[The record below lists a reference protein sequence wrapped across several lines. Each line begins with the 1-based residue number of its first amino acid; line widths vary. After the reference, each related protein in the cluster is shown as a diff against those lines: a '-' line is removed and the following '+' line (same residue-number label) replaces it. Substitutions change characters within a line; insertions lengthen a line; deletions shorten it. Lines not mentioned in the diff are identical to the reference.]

1 MNEDYVIAQNAETG
15 CLCTAF
21 RGRFW
26 LWAKGKRCWVL
37 SPTVEREYMDAQED
51 GLPQSKQD
59 WLANSNDWL
68 LMDDYEV
75 PDAVVKALRTL
86 PNKEETPCKVNMT
99 VPNADAAVTM
109 AVPAA
114 TLAEETSTTQADAN
128 SCPPGPCSPADASGA
143 MSNPSG
149 AAAACSAA
157 EFDYSGLD
165 AQTVTDLHLA
175 EREFSAGKKLAE
187 IGLRRM
193 ADGVAIAH
201 EALCG
206 ASPNLGLAH
215 NNQYSEDTFR
225 RWCASLGLAKTTAF
239 RLLQVAQLFDA
250 SSPKQQEIL
259 QELSPSL
266 LYAAAKPSAPA
277 EAVAAVK
284 AGDITTHKEYQEMVA
299 RLKSETARADAAERD
314 ARSEKDRRSAAE
326 ARLDATLADLDAER
340 RRADEAEAR
349 PIEVAVQ
356 QPGEAELAKY
366 YAEGERRAR
375 EKLAAQIDSADRAAA
390 KYKTDNA
397 KLRSQLSGKSD
408 HLAAVEKELA
418 KLKAQLA
425 RYRTSEPVTLVR
437 CCECA
442 YESRCCGLGML
453 DMPED
458 ELEKLQLALTACA
471 AGKRKN

>member
-1 MNEDYVIAQNAETG
+1 MNGDYVIAQNAETG
-15 CLCTAF
+15 CLCAAF

-37 SPTVEREYMDAQED
+37 SPAVESEYMDAQED
-51 GLPQSKQD
+51 GRPQSKQD

-68 LMDDYEV
+68 PMDDYEV
-75 PDAVVKALRTL
+75 PDATLQALKKTN
-86 PNKEETPCKVNMT
+86 PIQ
-99 VPNADAAVTM
+99 AA
-109 AVPAA
+109 PA
-114 TLAEETSTTQADAN
+114 
-128 SCPPGPCSPADASGA
+128 SPADT
-143 MSNPSG
+143 G
-149 AAAACSAA
+149 AATQSPCAAALASSAA
-157 EFDYSGLD
+157 EPAAFDYTGLD
-165 AQTVTDLHLA
+165 DQTVADLHLA

-206 ASPNLGLAH
+206 TIVHKVDNGRFA
-215 NNQYSEDTFR
+215 EKDDTFR
-225 RWCASLGLAKTTAF
+225 RWCESIGVGKTTAYK
-239 RLLQVAQLFDA
+239 LLQVAQLFDA
-250 SSPKQQEIL
+250 SSVKQQEIL

-397 KLRSQLSGKSD
+397 KLRSQLSGKAD

-425 RYRTSEPVTLVR
+425 GHRSSEPVALVR
-437 CCECA
+437 CCDCA

-453 DMPED
+453 DMPDD

-471 AGKRKN
+471 AGKQKN

>member
-1 MNEDYVIAQNAETG
+1 MNGDYVISQLAETG
-15 CLCTAF
+15 SLYAAF
-21 RGRFW
+21 RDRFW
-26 LWAKGKRCWVL
+26 LWDKEKRSWVL
-37 SPTVEREYMDAQED
+37 SPWAESQYTADRKK
-51 GLPQSKQD
+51 GLAQSKQD
-59 WLANSNDWL
+59 WLANGSRWL
-68 LMDDYEV
+68 FLDDYEV
-75 PDAVVKALRTL
+75 PDKALKALQTAN
-86 PNKEETPCKVNMT
+86 P
-99 VPNADAAVTM
+99 
-109 AVPAA
+109 
-114 TLAEETSTTQADAN
+114 TQAA
-128 SCPPGPCSPADASGA
+128 
-143 MSNPSG
+143 
-149 AAAACSAA
+149 
-157 EFDYSGLD
+157 FDYTGLD
-165 AQTVTDLHLA
+165 SQTVADLHLA

-201 EALCG
+201 DTLCG

-239 RLLQVAQLFDA
+239 RLLQVSQLFDA
-250 SSPKQQEIL
+250 SSPREQEIL

-340 RRADEAEAR
+340 KRADEAEAR

-397 KLRSQLSGKSD
+397 KLRSQLTGKSD

-425 RYRTSEPVTLVR
+425 GYRSSEPVALVR
-437 CCECA
+437 CCDCA

-453 DMPED
+453 DMPDD

-471 AGKRKN
+471 AGKQKN

>member
-1 MNEDYVIAQNAETG
+1 MNGDYVISQLAETG
-15 CLCTAF
+15 SLYAAF
-21 RGRFW
+21 RDRFW
-26 LWAKGKRCWVL
+26 LWDKEKRSWVL
-37 SPTVEREYMDAQED
+37 SPWAESQYTADREK
-51 GLPQSKQD
+51 GLAQSKQD
-59 WLANSNDWL
+59 WLANGSRWL
-68 LMDDYEV
+68 FLDDYEV
-75 PDAVVKALRTL
+75 PDKALKALQTAN
-86 PNKEETPCKVNMT
+86 PTQAAPASH
-99 VPNADAAVTM
+99 ADAG
-109 AVPAA
+109 AA
-114 TLAEETSTTQADAN
+114 TQS
-128 SCPPGPCSPADASGA
+128 PC
-143 MSNPSG
+143 
-149 AAAACSAA
+149 AAAPASSAA
-157 EFDYSGLD
+157 ESAAFDYTGLD
-165 AQTVTDLHLA
+165 DQTVADLHLA
-175 EREFSAGKKLAE
+175 EQEFSAGKKLAE
-187 IGLRRM
+187 MGLRRM

-206 ASPNLGLAH
+206 TIVHKVDNGRFA
-215 NNQYSEDTFR
+215 EKDDTFR
-225 RWCASLGLAKTTAF
+225 RWCESIGVGKTTAYK
-239 RLLQVAQLFDA
+239 LLQVAQLFDA

-284 AGDITTHKEYQEMVA
+284 TGDITTHKEYQEMVS
-299 RLKSETARADAAERD
+299 RLKSETARADAAERY
-314 ARSEKDRRSAAE
+314 ARSEKDRCSAAE

-340 RRADEAEAR
+340 RRAEEAEAR

-356 QPGEAELAKY
+356 QPGEADLAKY

-397 KLRSQLSGKSD
+397 KLRSQLSGKAD

-425 RYRTSEPVTLVR
+425 GYRTSEPVTLVR

>member
-1 MNEDYVIAQNAETG
+1 MKEDYVIAQNAETG
-15 CLCTAF
+15 CLCMAF

-59 WLANSNDWL
+59 WLANSTDWL

-75 PDAVVKALRTL
+75 PDAALQALKKANPTQ
-86 PNKEETPCKVNMT
+86 
-99 VPNADAAVTM
+99 AVT
-109 AVPAA
+109 APVAAEPAA
-114 TLAEETSTTQADAN
+114 
-128 SCPPGPCSPADASGA
+128 
-143 MSNPSG
+143 
-149 AAAACSAA
+149 
-157 EFDYSGLD
+157 FDYTGLD
-165 AQTVTDLHLA
+165 DQTVADLHLA

-187 IGLRRM
+187 MGLRRM

-201 EALCG
+201 DALCG
-206 ASPNLGLAH
+206 ACDNLSQAH
-215 NNQYSEDTFR
+215 NNQYSKDTFAA
-225 RWCASLGLAKTTAF
+225 WCASVGLHRKAAE
-239 RLLQVAQLFDA
+239 RLLQVSKLMDS
-250 SSPKQQEIL
+250 SSPREQEIL

-326 ARLDATLADLDAER
+326 TRLDAALADLDAER
-340 RRADEAEAR
+340 KRADEAEAR

-356 QPGEAELAKY
+356 QPGEADLAKY

-425 RYRTSEPVTLVR
+425 GYRSSEPVALVR
-437 CCECA
+437 CCDCV

>member
-1 MNEDYVIAQNAETG
+1 MNGDYVISQLAETG
-15 CLCTAF
+15 SLYAAF
-21 RGRFW
+21 RDRFW
-26 LWAKGKRCWVL
+26 LWDKEKRSWVL
-37 SPTVEREYMDAQED
+37 SPWAESQYTADRKK
-51 GLPQSKQD
+51 GLAQSKQD
-59 WLANSNDWL
+59 WLANGSRWL
-68 LMDDYEV
+68 FLDDYEV
-75 PDAVVKALRTL
+75 PDKALKALQTAN
-86 PNKEETPCKVNMT
+86 PTQ
-99 VPNADAAVTM
+99 AA
-109 AVPAA
+109 PAA
-114 TLAEETSTTQADAN
+114 
-128 SCPPGPCSPADASGA
+128 
-143 MSNPSG
+143 
-149 AAAACSAA
+149 
-157 EFDYSGLD
+157 FDYTGLD
-165 AQTVTDLHLA
+165 DQTVADLHLA

-201 EALCG
+201 DALCG
-206 ASPNLGLAH
+206 ACRNLRQAH
-215 NNQYSEDTFR
+215 NNQFSEDTFR
-225 RWCASLGLAKTTAF
+225 RWCASVGIGKDTAY

-250 SSPKQQEIL
+250 SSVKQQEIL

-266 LYAAAKPSAPA
+266 LYAAATPSAPA

-284 AGDITTHKEYQEMVA
+284 AGDITTHKEYQEVVA

-356 QPGEAELAKY
+356 QPGEADLAKY

-425 RYRTSEPVTLVR
+425 GYRSSEPVALVR
-437 CCECA
+437 CCDCA

-471 AGKRKN
+471 AGKQKN

>member
-1 MNEDYVIAQNAETG
+1 
-15 CLCTAF
+15 
-21 RGRFW
+21 
-26 LWAKGKRCWVL
+26 
-37 SPTVEREYMDAQED
+37 MDAQED

-59 WLANSNDWL
+59 WLANSTDWL

-75 PDAVVKALRTL
+75 PDAALQALKKANPTQAA
-86 PNKEETPCKVNMT
+86 PASH
-99 VPNADAAVTM
+99 ADAG
-109 AVPAA
+109 AA
-114 TLAEETSTTQADAN
+114 TQS
-128 SCPPGPCSPADASGA
+128 PC
-143 MSNPSG
+143 
-149 AAAACSAA
+149 AAAPASSAA
-157 EFDYSGLD
+157 EPAAFDYTGLD
-165 AQTVTDLHLA
+165 SQTVADLHLA

-201 EALCG
+201 DALCG
-206 ASPNLGLAH
+206 ACRNLRQAH
-215 NNQYSEDTFR
+215 NNQFSEDTFR
-225 RWCASLGLAKTTAF
+225 RWCASVGIGKDTAY

-284 AGDITTHKEYQEMVA
+284 AGDITTHKEYQEVVA

-340 RRADEAEAR
+340 KRADEAEAR

-356 QPGEAELAKY
+356 QPGEADLAKY

-425 RYRTSEPVTLVR
+425 GYRSSEPVALVR
-437 CCECA
+437 CCDCA

-453 DMPED
+453 DMPDD

>member
-1 MNEDYVIAQNAETG
+1 MNGDYVISQLAETG
-15 CLCTAF
+15 SLYAAF
-21 RGRFW
+21 RDRFW
-26 LWAKGKRCWVL
+26 LWDNEKSTWVL
-37 SPTVEREYMDAQED
+37 SPWAESQYTADRKK
-51 GLPQSKQD
+51 GLAQSKQD
-59 WLANSNDWL
+59 WLANGSRWL
-68 LMDDYEV
+68 FLDDYEV
-75 PDAVVKALRTL
+75 PDKALKALQTAN
-86 PNKEETPCKVNMT
+86 PTQ
-99 VPNADAAVTM
+99 AVT
-109 AVPAA
+109 APVAAEPAA
-114 TLAEETSTTQADAN
+114 
-128 SCPPGPCSPADASGA
+128 
-143 MSNPSG
+143 
-149 AAAACSAA
+149 
-157 EFDYSGLD
+157 FDYTGLD
-165 AQTVTDLHLA
+165 DQTVADLHLA

-187 IGLRRM
+187 MGLRRM

-201 EALCG
+201 DALCG

-215 NNQYSEDTFR
+215 NNQFSEDTFR
-225 RWCASLGLAKTTAF
+225 RWCASLGLAKTTAY

-250 SSPKQQEIL
+250 SSPQQQKIL

-340 RRADEAEAR
+340 KRADEAEAR

-397 KLRSQLSGKSD
+397 KLRSQLSGKAD

-425 RYRTSEPVTLVR
+425 GYRSSEPVALVR
-437 CCECA
+437 CCDCA

>member
-1 MNEDYVIAQNAETG
+1 MKEDYVIAQNAETG
-15 CLCTAF
+15 SLYAAF
-21 RGRFW
+21 RDRFW
-26 LWAKGKRCWVL
+26 LWDKEKRSWVL
-37 SPTVEREYMDAQED
+37 SPWAESQYTADRKK
-51 GLPQSKQD
+51 GLTQSKQD
-59 WLANSNDWL
+59 WLANGSRWL
-68 LMDDYEV
+68 FLDDYEV
-75 PDAVVKALRTL
+75 PDKALKALQTAN
-86 PNKEETPCKVNMT
+86 P
-99 VPNADAAVTM
+99 
-109 AVPAA
+109 
-114 TLAEETSTTQADAN
+114 TQAA
-128 SCPPGPCSPADASGA
+128 PASPADA
-143 MSNPSG
+143 G
-149 AAAACSAA
+149 AATQSPCAAALASSAA
-157 EFDYSGLD
+157 EPAAFDYTGLD
-165 AQTVTDLHLA
+165 DQTVADLHLA

-206 ASPNLGLAH
+206 TIVHKVDNGRFA
-215 NNQYSEDTFR
+215 EKDDTFR
-225 RWCASLGLAKTTAF
+225 RWCESIGVGKTTAYK
-239 RLLQVAQLFDA
+239 LLQVAQLFDA
-250 SSPKQQEIL
+250 SSVKQQEIL

-425 RYRTSEPVTLVR
+425 GYRSSEPVALVR
-437 CCECA
+437 CCDCA

-471 AGKRKN
+471 AGKQKN

>member
-1 MNEDYVIAQNAETG
+1 MNGDYVISQLAETG
-15 CLCTAF
+15 SLYAAF
-21 RGRFW
+21 RDRFW
-26 LWAKGKRCWVL
+26 LWDKEKRSWVL
-37 SPTVEREYMDAQED
+37 SPWAESQYTADRKK
-51 GLPQSKQD
+51 GLAQSKQD
-59 WLANSNDWL
+59 WLANGSRWL
-68 LMDDYEV
+68 FLDDYEV
-75 PDAVVKALRTL
+75 PDKALKALQTAN
-86 PNKEETPCKVNMT
+86 PTQAAPASH
-99 VPNADAAVTM
+99 ADAG
-109 AVPAA
+109 AA
-114 TLAEETSTTQADAN
+114 TQS
-128 SCPPGPCSPADASGA
+128 PC
-143 MSNPSG
+143 
-149 AAAACSAA
+149 AAAPASSAA
-157 EFDYSGLD
+157 EPAAFDYTGLD
-165 AQTVTDLHLA
+165 DQTVADLHLA

-206 ASPNLGLAH
+206 TIVHKVDNGRFV
-215 NNQYSEDTFR
+215 EKDDTFR
-225 RWCASLGLAKTTAF
+225 RWCESIGVGKTTAYK
-239 RLLQVAQLFDA
+239 LLQVAQLFDA
-250 SSPKQQEIL
+250 SSPQQQKIL

-356 QPGEAELAKY
+356 QPGEADLAKY

-408 HLAAVEKELA
+408 HLAAVEKEIA

-425 RYRTSEPVTLVR
+425 GYRSSEPVALVR
-437 CCECA
+437 CCDCA

-471 AGKRKN
+471 AGKQKN

>member
-1 MNEDYVIAQNAETG
+1 MNGDYVISQLAETG
-15 CLCTAF
+15 SLYAVF
-21 RGRFW
+21 QDRFW
-26 LWAKGKRCWVL
+26 LWDKEKRSWVL
-37 SPTVEREYMDAQED
+37 SPWAESQYTADRKK
-51 GLPQSKQD
+51 GLAQSKQD
-59 WLANSNDWL
+59 WLANGSRWL
-68 LMDDYEV
+68 FLDDYEV
-75 PDAVVKALRTL
+75 PDKALKALQTAN
-86 PNKEETPCKVNMT
+86 PIQAAPASH
-99 VPNADAAVTM
+99 ADAG
-109 AVPAA
+109 AA
-114 TLAEETSTTQADAN
+114 TQS
-128 SCPPGPCSPADASGA
+128 PC
-143 MSNPSG
+143 
-149 AAAACSAA
+149 AAAPASSAA
-157 EFDYSGLD
+157 EPAAFDYTGLD
-165 AQTVTDLHLA
+165 SQTVADLHLA

-187 IGLRRM
+187 MGLRRM

-201 EALCG
+201 DTLCG
-206 ASPNLGLAH
+206 VVAICDNSKHGNRG
-215 NNQYSEDTFR
+215 ETFR
-225 RWCASLGLAKTTAF
+225 AWCVSIGITKDTAY

-250 SSPKQQEIL
+250 SSPQQQKIL

-326 ARLDATLADLDAER
+326 ARLDATLTDLDAER
-340 RRADEAEAR
+340 KRADEAEAR

-356 QPGEAELAKY
+356 QPGEADLAKY

-425 RYRTSEPVTLVR
+425 GYRSSEPVALVR
-437 CCECA
+437 CCDCA

-471 AGKRKN
+471 AGKQKN

>member
-1 MNEDYVIAQNAETG
+1 MNGDYVISQLAETG
-15 CLCTAF
+15 SLYAAF

-26 LWAKGKRCWVL
+26 LWDNEKSTWVL
-37 SPTVEREYMDAQED
+37 SPWAESQYTADRKK
-51 GLPQSKQD
+51 GLAQSKLD
-59 WLANSNDWL
+59 WLANNTDWL

-75 PDAVVKALRTL
+75 PDAALQALKKANPTQAA
-86 PNKEETPCKVNMT
+86 PASH
-99 VPNADAAVTM
+99 ADAG
-109 AVPAA
+109 AA
-114 TLAEETSTTQADAN
+114 TQS
-128 SCPPGPCSPADASGA
+128 PC
-143 MSNPSG
+143 
-149 AAAACSAA
+149 AAAPASSAA
-157 EFDYSGLD
+157 EPAAFDYTGLD
-165 AQTVTDLHLA
+165 DQTVADLHLA

-201 EALCG
+201 DTLCG
-206 ASPNLGLAH
+206 VVHFVDNSKHGNRG
-215 NNQYSEDTFR
+215 EDSFR
-225 RWCASLGLAKTTAF
+225 RWCESIGVGKTTAYK
-239 RLLQVAQLFDA
+239 LLQVAQLFDA
-250 SSPKQQEIL
+250 SSPQQQKIL

-356 QPGEAELAKY
+356 QPGEADLAKY

-425 RYRTSEPVTLVR
+425 GYRSSEPVALVR
-437 CCECA
+437 CCDCA

>member
-1 MNEDYVIAQNAETG
+1 MNGDYVISQLAETG
-15 CLCTAF
+15 SLYAAF
-21 RGRFW
+21 RDRFW
-26 LWAKGKRCWVL
+26 LWDKEKRSWVL
-37 SPTVEREYMDAQED
+37 SPWAESQYTADREK
-51 GLPQSKQD
+51 GLAQSKQD
-59 WLANSNDWL
+59 WLANGSRWL
-68 LMDDYEV
+68 FLDDYEV
-75 PDAVVKALRTL
+75 PDKALKALQTAN
-86 PNKEETPCKVNMT
+86 PTQAAPASH
-99 VPNADAAVTM
+99 ADAG
-109 AVPAA
+109 AA
-114 TLAEETSTTQADAN
+114 TQS
-128 SCPPGPCSPADASGA
+128 PC
-143 MSNPSG
+143 
-149 AAAACSAA
+149 AAAPASSAA
-157 EFDYSGLD
+157 EPAAFDYTSLD
-165 AQTVTDLHLA
+165 SQTVADLHLA

-187 IGLRRM
+187 MGLRRM

-206 ASPNLGLAH
+206 TIVHKVDNGRFA
-215 NNQYSEDTFR
+215 EKDDTFR
-225 RWCASLGLAKTTAF
+225 RWCESIGVGKTTAYK
-239 RLLQVAQLFDA
+239 LLQVAQLFDA

-284 AGDITTHKEYQEMVA
+284 TGDITTHKEYQEMVS

-340 RRADEAEAR
+340 KRADEAEAR

-356 QPGEAELAKY
+356 QPGEADLAKY

-397 KLRSQLSGKSD
+397 KLRSQLSGKAD

-425 RYRTSEPVTLVR
+425 GYRSSERVALVR
-437 CCECA
+437 CCDCA

-453 DMPED
+453 DMPDD

-471 AGKRKN
+471 AGKQKN

>member
-1 MNEDYVIAQNAETG
+1 MNGDYVISQLAETG
-15 CLCTAF
+15 SLYAAF
-21 RGRFW
+21 RDRFW
-26 LWAKGKRCWVL
+26 LWDKEKRSWVL
-37 SPTVEREYMDAQED
+37 SPWAESQYTADRKK
-51 GLPQSKQD
+51 GLAQSKQD
-59 WLANSNDWL
+59 WLANSTDWL

-75 PDAVVKALRTL
+75 PDAALQALKKANPTQAA
-86 PNKEETPCKVNMT
+86 PASH
-99 VPNADAAVTM
+99 ADAG
-109 AVPAA
+109 AA
-114 TLAEETSTTQADAN
+114 TQS
-128 SCPPGPCSPADASGA
+128 PC
-143 MSNPSG
+143 
-149 AAAACSAA
+149 AAAPASSAA
-157 EFDYSGLD
+157 EPATFDYTGLD
-165 AQTVTDLHLA
+165 SQTVADLHLA

-187 IGLRRM
+187 MGLRRM
-193 ADGVAIAH
+193 ANGVAIAH

-206 ASPNLGLAH
+206 TIVHKVDNGRFA
-215 NNQYSEDTFR
+215 EKDDTFR
-225 RWCASLGLAKTTAF
+225 RWCESIGVGKTTAYK
-239 RLLQVAQLFDA
+239 LLQVAQLFDA
-250 SSPKQQEIL
+250 SSPQQQKIL

-299 RLKSETARADAAERD
+299 RLKSETARADAAEQD

-356 QPGEAELAKY
+356 QPCEADLAKY

-425 RYRTSEPVTLVR
+425 GYRSSEPVALVR
-437 CCECA
+437 CCDCA

-453 DMPED
+453 DMPDD

-471 AGKRKN
+471 AGKQKN

>member
-1 MNEDYVIAQNAETG
+1 MNGDYVISQLEETG
-15 CLCTAF
+15 SLYAAF
-21 RGRFW
+21 RDRFW
-26 LWAKGKRCWVL
+26 LWDKEKRSWVL
-37 SPTVEREYMDAQED
+37 SPWAESQYTADREK
-51 GLPQSKQD
+51 GLAQSKQD
-59 WLANSNDWL
+59 WLANGSRWL
-68 LMDDYEV
+68 FLDDYEV
-75 PDAVVKALRTL
+75 PDKALKALQTAN
-86 PNKEETPCKVNMT
+86 PTQAAPASH
-99 VPNADAAVTM
+99 ADAG
-109 AVPAA
+109 AA
-114 TLAEETSTTQADAN
+114 TQS
-128 SCPPGPCSPADASGA
+128 PC
-143 MSNPSG
+143 
-149 AAAACSAA
+149 AAAPASSAA
-157 EFDYSGLD
+157 ESAAFDYTGLD
-165 AQTVTDLHLA
+165 DQTVADLHLA
-175 EREFSAGKKLAE
+175 EQEFSAGKKLAE
-187 IGLRRM
+187 MGLRRM

-206 ASPNLGLAH
+206 VVAICDNSKHGNRG
-215 NNQYSEDTFR
+215 ETFR
-225 RWCASLGLAKTTAF
+225 AWCVSIGITKDTAY

-356 QPGEAELAKY
+356 QPGEADLAKY

-425 RYRTSEPVTLVR
+425 GYRSSEPVALVR
-437 CCECA
+437 CCDCA

>member
-1 MNEDYVIAQNAETG
+1 MNGDYVISQLAETG
-15 CLCTAF
+15 SLYAAF
-21 RGRFW
+21 RDRFW
-26 LWAKGKRCWVL
+26 LWDKEKRSWVL
-37 SPTVEREYMDAQED
+37 SPWAESQYTADREK
-51 GLPQSKQD
+51 GLAQSKQD
-59 WLANSNDWL
+59 WLANGSRWL
-68 LMDDYEV
+68 FLDDYEV
-75 PDAVVKALRTL
+75 PDKALKALQTAN
-86 PNKEETPCKVNMT
+86 PTQAAPASH
-99 VPNADAAVTM
+99 ADAG
-109 AVPAA
+109 AA
-114 TLAEETSTTQADAN
+114 TQS
-128 SCPPGPCSPADASGA
+128 PC
-143 MSNPSG
+143 
-149 AAAACSAA
+149 AAAPASSAA
-157 EFDYSGLD
+157 EPAAFDYTGLD
-165 AQTVTDLHLA
+165 SQTVADLHLA

-187 IGLRRM
+187 MGLRRM

-206 ASPNLGLAH
+206 TIVHKVDNGRFA
-215 NNQYSEDTFR
+215 EKDDTFR
-225 RWCASLGLAKTTAF
+225 RWCESIGVGKTTAYK
-239 RLLQVAQLFDA
+239 LLQVAQLFDA
-250 SSPKQQEIL
+250 SSPQQQKIL

-425 RYRTSEPVTLVR
+425 GYRSSEPVTLVR
-437 CCECA
+437 CCDCA

-471 AGKRKN
+471 AGKQKN

>member
-1 MNEDYVIAQNAETG
+1 MNGDYVISQLAETG
-15 CLCTAF
+15 SLYAVF
-21 RGRFW
+21 QGRFW
-26 LWAKGKRCWVL
+26 LWDKEKRSWVL
-37 SPTVEREYMDAQED
+37 SPWAESQYTADRKK
-51 GLPQSKQD
+51 GLAQSKQD
-59 WLANSNDWL
+59 WLANGSRWL
-68 LMDDYEV
+68 FLDDYEV
-75 PDAVVKALRTL
+75 PDKALKALQTAN
-86 PNKEETPCKVNMT
+86 PTQAAPASH
-99 VPNADAAVTM
+99 ADAG
-109 AVPAA
+109 AA
-114 TLAEETSTTQADAN
+114 TQS
-128 SCPPGPCSPADASGA
+128 PC
-143 MSNPSG
+143 
-149 AAAACSAA
+149 AAAPASSAA
-157 EFDYSGLD
+157 ESAAFDYTGLD
-165 AQTVTDLHLA
+165 SQTVADLHLA

-187 IGLRRM
+187 MGLRRM

-206 ASPNLGLAH
+206 VVANCDNSKHGNRG
-215 NNQYSEDTFR
+215 ETFR
-225 RWCASLGLAKTTAF
+225 AWCVSIGITKDTAY

-250 SSPKQQEIL
+250 SSPQQQEIL

-326 ARLDATLADLDAER
+326 ARLDAALADLDAER
-340 RRADEAEAR
+340 KRADEAEAR

-425 RYRTSEPVTLVR
+425 GYRSSEPVALVR
-437 CCECA
+437 CCDCA

-471 AGKRKN
+471 AGKQKN

>member
-1 MNEDYVIAQNAETG
+1 MNGDYVISQLAETG
-15 CLCTAF
+15 SLYAAF
-21 RGRFW
+21 RDRFW
-26 LWAKGKRCWVL
+26 FWDNEKSTWVL
-37 SPTVEREYMDAQED
+37 SPWAESQYTADRKK
-51 GLPQSKQD
+51 GLAQSKLD
-59 WLANSNDWL
+59 WLANGSRWL
-68 LMDDYEV
+68 FLDDYEV
-75 PDAVVKALRTL
+75 PDKALKALQPANPTQAA
-86 PNKEETPCKVNMT
+86 PASH
-99 VPNADAAVTM
+99 ADAG
-109 AVPAA
+109 AA
-114 TLAEETSTTQADAN
+114 TQS
-128 SCPPGPCSPADASGA
+128 PC
-143 MSNPSG
+143 
-149 AAAACSAA
+149 AAAPASSAA
-157 EFDYSGLD
+157 EPAAFDYTGLD
-165 AQTVTDLHLA
+165 SQTVADLHLA

-187 IGLRRM
+187 MGLRRM

-201 EALCG
+201 DTLCG
-206 ASPNLGLAH
+206 VVHFVDNSKHGNRGADS
-215 NNQYSEDTFR
+215 FR
-225 RWCASLGLAKTTAF
+225 RWCESIGVGRTTAYK
-239 RLLQVAQLFDA
+239 LLQVAQLFDA
-250 SSPKQQEIL
+250 SSPQQQEIL

-356 QPGEAELAKY
+356 QPGEADLAKY

-390 KYKTDNA
+390 KYKADNV
-397 KLRSQLSGKSD
+397 KLRSQLSGKAD

-425 RYRTSEPVTLVR
+425 GYRSSEPVALVR
-437 CCECA
+437 CCDCA

-471 AGKRKN
+471 AGKQKN

>member
-1 MNEDYVIAQNAETG
+1 MNGDYVISQLEETG
-15 CLCTAF
+15 SLYAAF
-21 RGRFW
+21 RDRFW
-26 LWAKGKRCWVL
+26 LWDKEKRSWVL
-37 SPTVEREYMDAQED
+37 SPWAESQYTADREK
-51 GLPQSKQD
+51 GLAQSKQD
-59 WLANSNDWL
+59 WLANGSRWL
-68 LMDDYEV
+68 FLDDYEV
-75 PDAVVKALRTL
+75 PDKALKALQTAN
-86 PNKEETPCKVNMT
+86 PTQAAPASH
-99 VPNADAAVTM
+99 ADAG
-109 AVPAA
+109 AA
-114 TLAEETSTTQADAN
+114 TQS
-128 SCPPGPCSPADASGA
+128 PC
-143 MSNPSG
+143 
-149 AAAACSAA
+149 AAAPASSAA
-157 EFDYSGLD
+157 ESAAFDYTGLD
-165 AQTVTDLHLA
+165 DQTVADLHLA
-175 EREFSAGKKLAE
+175 EQEFSAGKKLAE
-187 IGLRRM
+187 MGLRRM

-206 ASPNLGLAH
+206 TIVHKVDNGRFA
-215 NNQYSEDTFR
+215 EKDDTFR
-225 RWCASLGLAKTTAF
+225 RWCESIGVGKTTAYK
-239 RLLQVAQLFDA
+239 LLQVAQLFDA

-284 AGDITTHKEYQEMVA
+284 AGDITTHKEYQEVVS
-299 RLKSETARADAAERD
+299 RLKSETARADAAEQY

-397 KLRSQLSGKSD
+397 KLRSQLSGKAD

-425 RYRTSEPVTLVR
+425 GYRSSEPVTLVR

-453 DMPED
+453 DMPDD

>member
-1 MNEDYVIAQNAETG
+1 MNGDYVISQLAETG
-15 CLCTAF
+15 SLYAAF
-21 RGRFW
+21 RDRFW
-26 LWAKGKRCWVL
+26 LWDKEKRSWVL
-37 SPTVEREYMDAQED
+37 SPWAESQYTADRKK
-51 GLPQSKQD
+51 GLAQSKQD
-59 WLANSNDWL
+59 WLANSTDWL

-75 PDAVVKALRTL
+75 PDAALQALKKANPTQAA
-86 PNKEETPCKVNMT
+86 PASH
-99 VPNADAAVTM
+99 ADAG
-109 AVPAA
+109 AA
-114 TLAEETSTTQADAN
+114 TQS
-128 SCPPGPCSPADASGA
+128 PC
-143 MSNPSG
+143 
-149 AAAACSAA
+149 AAAPASSAA
-157 EFDYSGLD
+157 EPATFDYTGLD
-165 AQTVTDLHLA
+165 SQTVADLHLA

-187 IGLRRM
+187 MGLRRM

-206 ASPNLGLAH
+206 TIVHKVDNGRFA
-215 NNQYSEDTFR
+215 EKDDTFR
-225 RWCASLGLAKTTAF
+225 RWCESIGVGKTTAYK
-239 RLLQVAQLFDA
+239 LLQVAQLFDA
-250 SSPKQQEIL
+250 SSVKQQEIL

-340 RRADEAEAR
+340 KRADEAEAR

-356 QPGEAELAKY
+356 QPCEADLAKY

-425 RYRTSEPVTLVR
+425 GYRSSEPVALVR
-437 CCECA
+437 CCDCA

-471 AGKRKN
+471 AGKQKN

>member
-1 MNEDYVIAQNAETG
+1 MNGDYVISQLAETG
-15 CLCTAF
+15 SLYAAF
-21 RGRFW
+21 RDRFW
-26 LWAKGKRCWVL
+26 LWDKEKRSWVL
-37 SPTVEREYMDAQED
+37 SPWAESQYTADREK
-51 GLPQSKQD
+51 GLAQSKQD
-59 WLANSNDWL
+59 WLANGSRWL
-68 LMDDYEV
+68 FLDDYEV
-75 PDAVVKALRTL
+75 PDKALKALQTAN
-86 PNKEETPCKVNMT
+86 PTQAAPASH
-99 VPNADAAVTM
+99 ADAG
-109 AVPAA
+109 AA
-114 TLAEETSTTQADAN
+114 TQS
-128 SCPPGPCSPADASGA
+128 PC
-143 MSNPSG
+143 
-149 AAAACSAA
+149 AAAPASSAA
-157 EFDYSGLD
+157 EPAAFDYTGLD
-165 AQTVTDLHLA
+165 SQTVADLHLA

-187 IGLRRM
+187 MGLRRM

-201 EALCG
+201 DALCG
-206 ASPNLGLAH
+206 TVVHKVDNGRFA
-215 NNQYSEDTFR
+215 QKDDTFR
-225 RWCASLGLAKTTAF
+225 RWCESIGVGKTTAYK
-239 RLLQVAQLFDA
+239 LLQVAQLFDA

-284 AGDITTHKEYQEMVA
+284 AGDITTHKEYQEVVS
-299 RLKSETARADAAERD
+299 RLKSETARADEAERY

-326 ARLDATLADLDAER
+326 ARLDAALADLDAER
-340 RRADEAEAR
+340 KRADEAEAR

-356 QPGEAELAKY
+356 QPGEADLAKY

-397 KLRSQLSGKSD
+397 KLRSQLSGKAD

-425 RYRTSEPVTLVR
+425 GYRTSEPVTLVR

-453 DMPED
+453 DMPDD

>member
-1 MNEDYVIAQNAETG
+1 MNGDYVISQLAETG
-15 CLCTAF
+15 SLYAAF
-21 RGRFW
+21 RDRFW
-26 LWAKGKRCWVL
+26 VWDKEKRSWVL
-37 SPTVEREYMDAQED
+37 SPWAESQYTADREKELA
-51 GLPQSKQD
+51 QSKQD
-59 WLANSNDWL
+59 WLANGSRWL
-68 LMDDYEV
+68 FLDDYEV
-75 PDAVVKALRTL
+75 PDKALKALQTAN
-86 PNKEETPCKVNMT
+86 PTQAAPASH
-99 VPNADAAVTM
+99 ADAG
-109 AVPAA
+109 AA
-114 TLAEETSTTQADAN
+114 TQS
-128 SCPPGPCSPADASGA
+128 PC
-143 MSNPSG
+143 
-149 AAAACSAA
+149 AAAPASSAA
-157 EFDYSGLD
+157 EPAAFDYTSLD
-165 AQTVTDLHLA
+165 SQTVADLHLA

-340 RRADEAEAR
+340 KRADEAEAR

-356 QPGEAELAKY
+356 QPGEADLAKY
-366 YAEGERRAR
+366 YAEGERRAQ

-425 RYRTSEPVTLVR
+425 GYRSSEPVALVR
-437 CCECA
+437 CCDCA

-471 AGKRKN
+471 AGKQKN

>member
-1 MNEDYVIAQNAETG
+1 MNGDYVISQLAETG
-15 CLCTAF
+15 SLYAAF
-21 RGRFW
+21 RDRFW
-26 LWAKGKRCWVL
+26 LWDKEKRSWVL
-37 SPTVEREYMDAQED
+37 SPWAESQYTADREK
-51 GLPQSKQD
+51 GLAQSKQD
-59 WLANSNDWL
+59 WLANGSRWL
-68 LMDDYEV
+68 FLDDYEV
-75 PDAVVKALRTL
+75 PDAALQALKKANPTQAA
-86 PNKEETPCKVNMT
+86 PASH
-99 VPNADAAVTM
+99 ADAG
-109 AVPAA
+109 AA
-114 TLAEETSTTQADAN
+114 TQS
-128 SCPPGPCSPADASGA
+128 PC
-143 MSNPSG
+143 
-149 AAAACSAA
+149 AAAPASSAA
-157 EFDYSGLD
+157 EPAAFDYTGLD
-165 AQTVTDLHLA
+165 DQTVADLHLA

-206 ASPNLGLAH
+206 TIVHKVDNGRFVEK
-215 NNQYSEDTFR
+215 NDTFR
-225 RWCASLGLAKTTAF
+225 RWCESIGVGKTTAYK
-239 RLLQVAQLFDA
+239 LLQVAQLFDA

-356 QPGEAELAKY
+356 QPCEADLAKY

-425 RYRTSEPVTLVR
+425 GYRSSEPVALVR
-437 CCECA
+437 CCDCA

>member
-1 MNEDYVIAQNAETG
+1 MNGDYVISQLAETG
-15 CLCTAF
+15 SLYAAF
-21 RGRFW
+21 RDRFW
-26 LWAKGKRCWVL
+26 LWDNEKSTWVL
-37 SPTVEREYMDAQED
+37 SPWAESQYTADRKK
-51 GLPQSKQD
+51 GLAQSKQD
-59 WLANSNDWL
+59 WLANGSRWL
-68 LMDDYEV
+68 FLDDYEV
-75 PDAVVKALRTL
+75 PDKALKALQTAN
-86 PNKEETPCKVNMT
+86 PTQAAPASH
-99 VPNADAAVTM
+99 ADAG
-109 AVPAA
+109 AA
-114 TLAEETSTTQADAN
+114 TQS
-128 SCPPGPCSPADASGA
+128 PC
-143 MSNPSG
+143 
-149 AAAACSAA
+149 AAAPASSAA
-157 EFDYSGLD
+157 EPAAFDYTGLD
-165 AQTVTDLHLA
+165 SQTVADLHLA

-201 EALCG
+201 DALCG
-206 ASPNLGLAH
+206 ACRNLRQAH
-215 NNQYSEDTFR
+215 NNQFSEDTFR
-225 RWCASLGLAKTTAF
+225 RWCASVGIGKDTAY

-250 SSPKQQEIL
+250 SSPQQQKIL

-299 RLKSETARADAAERD
+299 RLKSETARADAAEQD
-314 ARSEKDRRSAAE
+314 ARSEKDRRSA
-326 ARLDATLADLDAER
+326 
-340 RRADEAEAR
+340 AEAR

-356 QPGEAELAKY
+356 QPGEADLAKY

-425 RYRTSEPVTLVR
+425 GYRSSEPVALVR
-437 CCECA
+437 CCDCA
-442 YESRCCGLGML
+442 YESRCCGLRML

-458 ELEKLQLALTACA
+458 ELEKLRLALTACA
-471 AGKRKN
+471 AGKQKN

>member
-1 MNEDYVIAQNAETG
+1 MKEDYVIAQNAETG

-59 WLANSNDWL
+59 WLANSTDWL

-75 PDAVVKALRTL
+75 PDAALQALKKANPTQAA
-86 PNKEETPCKVNMT
+86 PASH
-99 VPNADAAVTM
+99 ADAG
-109 AVPAA
+109 AA
-114 TLAEETSTTQADAN
+114 TQS
-128 SCPPGPCSPADASGA
+128 PC
-143 MSNPSG
+143 
-149 AAAACSAA
+149 AAAPASSAA
-157 EFDYSGLD
+157 EPAAFDYTGLD
-165 AQTVTDLHLA
+165 SQTVADLHLA

-201 EALCG
+201 DALCG
-206 ASPNLGLAH
+206 ACRNLRQAH
-215 NNQYSEDTFR
+215 NNQFSEDTFR
-225 RWCASLGLAKTTAF
+225 RWCASVGIGKDTAY

-250 SSPKQQEIL
+250 SSPREQKIL
-259 QELSPSL
+259 RELAPSL

-277 EAVAAVK
+277 KAVAAVK

-356 QPGEAELAKY
+356 QPGEADLAKY

-397 KLRSQLSGKSD
+397 KLRSQLTGKSD

-425 RYRTSEPVTLVR
+425 GYRSSEPVALVR
-437 CCECA
+437 CCDCV

>member
-75 PDAVVKALRTL
+75 PDAVVKALHTL
-86 PNKEETPCKVNMT
+86 PNK
-99 VPNADAAVTM
+99 
-109 AVPAA
+109 
-114 TLAEETSTTQADAN
+114 EETSTTQADAN
-128 SCPPGPCSPADASGA
+128 SCPPAPCSPADASGA

-175 EREFSAGKKLAE
+175 EQMYTSGRKLAE
-187 IGLRRM
+187 MGLRRM
-193 ADGVAIAH
+193 ADGVAMAH
-201 EALCG
+201 DALCG
-206 ASPNLGLAH
+206 VVAICDNSKHGNRG
-215 NNQYSEDTFR
+215 ETFR
-225 RWCASLGLAKTTAF
+225 AWCVSIGITKDTAY

-284 AGDITTHKEYQEMVA
+284 AGDITTHKEYQEVVS

-314 ARSEKDRRSAAE
+314 ARSEKDKRSAVE

-356 QPGEAELAKY
+356 QPGEADLAKY
-366 YAEGERRAR
+366 CAEGERRAR

-390 KYKTDNA
+390 KYKADNA

-425 RYRTSEPVTLVR
+425 GYRTSEPVTLVR

-453 DMPED
+453 DMPDD

>member
-1 MNEDYVIAQNAETG
+1 MKGEYAIVQLAETG
-15 CLCTAF
+15 SLYAAYRDC
-21 RGRFW
+21 FW
-26 LWAKGKRCWVL
+26 LWDNQKRIWVL
-37 SPTVEREYMDAQED
+37 SPWTENQYRTDQEK
-51 GLPQSKQD
+51 GLCQSKTD
-59 WLANSNDWL
+59 WLANDNRWL
-68 LMDDYEV
+68 FLDDYEV
-75 PDAVVKALRTL
+75 PDEALKALQTAN
-86 PNKEETPCKVNMT
+86 P
-99 VPNADAAVTM
+99 
-109 AVPAA
+109 
-114 TLAEETSTTQADAN
+114 TQAAPASHVDA
-128 SCPPGPCSPADASGA
+128 
-143 MSNPSG
+143 G
-149 AAAACSAA
+149 AAAQSPCAAAPASLAA
-157 EFDYSGLD
+157 EPAVFDYTGLD
-165 AQTVTDLHLA
+165 AQTVADLHLA
-175 EREFSAGKKLAE
+175 EQEFHAGKKLAE
-187 IGLRRM
+187 MGLRRM

-201 EALCG
+201 DVLCG
-206 ASPNLGLAH
+206 ACDKLSQAH
-215 NNQYSEDTFR
+215 NNQYSKDTFAA
-225 RWCASLGLAKTTAF
+225 WCTSVGLHRKAAE
-239 RLLQVAQLFDA
+239 RLLQVSKLMDS
-250 SSPKQQEIL
+250 SSPREQEIL

-277 EAVAAVK
+277 QAVAAVK
-284 AGDITTHKEYQEMVA
+284 AGDITTHKEYQEVVS
-299 RLKSETARADAAERD
+299 RLKSETARADAAERY

-390 KYKTDNA
+390 KYKADNA

-418 KLKAQLA
+418 KLKAQLTG
-425 RYRTSEPVTLVR
+425 YRTSEPVTLVR
-437 CCECA
+437 CCECV

>member
-1 MNEDYVIAQNAETG
+1 
-15 CLCTAF
+15 
-21 RGRFW
+21 
-26 LWAKGKRCWVL
+26 
-37 SPTVEREYMDAQED
+37 
-51 GLPQSKQD
+51 
-59 WLANSNDWL
+59 
-68 LMDDYEV
+68 
-75 PDAVVKALRTL
+75 
-86 PNKEETPCKVNMT
+86 
-99 VPNADAAVTM
+99 M
-109 AVPAA
+109 A
-114 TLAEETSTTQADAN
+114 
-128 SCPPGPCSPADASGA
+128 
-143 MSNPSG
+143 
-149 AAAACSAA
+149 
-157 EFDYSGLD
+157 
-165 AQTVTDLHLA
+165 DLHLA

-206 ASPNLGLAH
+206 TIVHKVDNGRFA
-215 NNQYSEDTFR
+215 EKDDTFR
-225 RWCASLGLAKTTAF
+225 RWCESIGVGKTTAYK
-239 RLLQVAQLFDA
+239 LLQVAQLFDA

-356 QPGEAELAKY
+356 QPGEADLAKY

-425 RYRTSEPVTLVR
+425 GYRSSEPVALVR
-437 CCECA
+437 CCDCA

-453 DMPED
+453 DMPDD

-471 AGKRKN
+471 AGKQKN

>member
-1 MNEDYVIAQNAETG
+1 MNGDYVISQLAETG
-15 CLCTAF
+15 SLYAAF
-21 RGRFW
+21 RDRFW
-26 LWAKGKRCWVL
+26 VWDKEKRSWVL
-37 SPTVEREYMDAQED
+37 SPWAESQYTADREK
-51 GLPQSKQD
+51 GLAQSKQD
-59 WLANSNDWL
+59 WLANGSRWL
-68 LMDDYEV
+68 FLDDYEV
-75 PDAVVKALRTL
+75 PDKALKALQTAN
-86 PNKEETPCKVNMT
+86 PTQAAPASH
-99 VPNADAAVTM
+99 ADAG
-109 AVPAA
+109 AA
-114 TLAEETSTTQADAN
+114 TQS
-128 SCPPGPCSPADASGA
+128 PC
-143 MSNPSG
+143 
-149 AAAACSAA
+149 AAAPASSAA
-157 EFDYSGLD
+157 EPAAFDYTSLD
-165 AQTVTDLHLA
+165 SQTVADLHLA

-187 IGLRRM
+187 MGLRRM

-206 ASPNLGLAH
+206 TIVHKVDNGRFA
-215 NNQYSEDTFR
+215 EKDDTFR
-225 RWCASLGLAKTTAF
+225 RWCESIGVGKTTAYK
-239 RLLQVAQLFDA
+239 LLQVAQLFDA

-284 AGDITTHKEYQEMVA
+284 TGDITTHKEYQEMVS
-299 RLKSETARADAAERD
+299 RLKSETARADAAERY
-314 ARSEKDRRSAAE
+314 ARSEKDRCSAAE

-340 RRADEAEAR
+340 RRAEEAEAR

-356 QPGEAELAKY
+356 QPGEADLAKY

-397 KLRSQLSGKSD
+397 KLRSQLSGKAD

-425 RYRTSEPVTLVR
+425 GYRTSEPVTLVR

-453 DMPED
+453 DMPDD

>member
-1 MNEDYVIAQNAETG
+1 MNGDYVISQLEETG
-15 CLCTAF
+15 SLYAAF
-21 RGRFW
+21 RDRFW
-26 LWAKGKRCWVL
+26 LWDKEKRSWVL
-37 SPTVEREYMDAQED
+37 SPWAESQYTADREK
-51 GLPQSKQD
+51 GLAQSKQD
-59 WLANSNDWL
+59 WLANGSRWL
-68 LMDDYEV
+68 FLDDYEV
-75 PDAVVKALRTL
+75 PDKALKALQTAN
-86 PNKEETPCKVNMT
+86 PTQAAPASH
-99 VPNADAAVTM
+99 ADAG
-109 AVPAA
+109 AA
-114 TLAEETSTTQADAN
+114 TQS
-128 SCPPGPCSPADASGA
+128 PC
-143 MSNPSG
+143 
-149 AAAACSAA
+149 AAAPASSAA
-157 EFDYSGLD
+157 ESAAFDYTGLD
-165 AQTVTDLHLA
+165 DQTVADLHLA
-175 EREFSAGKKLAE
+175 EQEFSAGKKLAE
-187 IGLRRM
+187 MGLRRM

-206 ASPNLGLAH
+206 VVAICDNSKHGNRG
-215 NNQYSEDTFR
+215 ETFR
-225 RWCASLGLAKTTAF
+225 AWCVSIGITKDTAY

-356 QPGEAELAKY
+356 QPGEADLAKY

-375 EKLAAQIDSADRAAA
+375 EKLAAQIDSADRVPA

-425 RYRTSEPVTLVR
+425 GYRSSEPVALVR
-437 CCECA
+437 CCDCA

>member
-1 MNEDYVIAQNAETG
+1 MNGDYVISQLAETG
-15 CLCTAF
+15 SLYAAF
-21 RGRFW
+21 RDRFW
-26 LWAKGKRCWVL
+26 LWDKEKRSWVL
-37 SPTVEREYMDAQED
+37 SPWAESQYTADREK
-51 GLPQSKQD
+51 GLAQSKQD
-59 WLANSNDWL
+59 WLANGSRWL
-68 LMDDYEV
+68 FLDDYEV
-75 PDAVVKALRTL
+75 PDKALKALQTAN
-86 PNKEETPCKVNMT
+86 PTQAAPASH
-99 VPNADAAVTM
+99 ADAG
-109 AVPAA
+109 AA
-114 TLAEETSTTQADAN
+114 TQS
-128 SCPPGPCSPADASGA
+128 PC
-143 MSNPSG
+143 
-149 AAAACSAA
+149 AAAPASSAA
-157 EFDYSGLD
+157 EPAAFDYTGLD
-165 AQTVTDLHLA
+165 DQTVADLHLA

-206 ASPNLGLAH
+206 TIVHKVDNGRFA
-215 NNQYSEDTFR
+215 EKDDTFR
-225 RWCASLGLAKTTAF
+225 RWCESIGVGKTTAYK
-239 RLLQVAQLFDA
+239 LLQVSQLFDA
-250 SSPKQQEIL
+250 SSPREQELL

-366 YAEGERRAR
+366 YTEGERRAR

-397 KLRSQLSGKSD
+397 KLRSQLSGKAD

-425 RYRTSEPVTLVR
+425 GYRSSEPVALVR
-437 CCECA
+437 CCDCA

-453 DMPED
+453 DMPDD

-471 AGKRKN
+471 AGKQKN

>member
-1 MNEDYVIAQNAETG
+1 MNGDYVISQLAETG
-15 CLCTAF
+15 SLYAAF
-21 RGRFW
+21 RDRFW
-26 LWAKGKRCWVL
+26 LWDKEKRSWVL
-37 SPTVEREYMDAQED
+37 SPWAESQYTADREK
-51 GLPQSKQD
+51 GLAQSKQD
-59 WLANSNDWL
+59 WLANGSRWL
-68 LMDDYEV
+68 FLDDYEV
-75 PDAVVKALRTL
+75 PDKALKALQTAN
-86 PNKEETPCKVNMT
+86 PIQAAPASH
-99 VPNADAAVTM
+99 ADAG
-109 AVPAA
+109 AA
-114 TLAEETSTTQADAN
+114 TQS
-128 SCPPGPCSPADASGA
+128 PC
-143 MSNPSG
+143 
-149 AAAACSAA
+149 AAAPASSAA
-157 EFDYSGLD
+157 EPAAFDYTGLD
-165 AQTVTDLHLA
+165 SQTVADLHLA

-187 IGLRRM
+187 MGLRRM

-206 ASPNLGLAH
+206 TIVHKVDNGRFV
-215 NNQYSEDTFR
+215 EKDDTFR
-225 RWCASLGLAKTTAF
+225 RWCESIGVGKTTAYK
-239 RLLQVAQLFDA
+239 LLQVAQLFDA
-250 SSPKQQEIL
+250 SSPQQQKIL

-299 RLKSETARADAAERD
+299 RLKSEMARADAAERD

-326 ARLDATLADLDAER
+326 VRLDATLADLDAER
-340 RRADEAEAR
+340 KRADEAEAR

-356 QPGEAELAKY
+356 QPGEADLAKY

-397 KLRSQLSGKSD
+397 KLRSQLTGKAD

-425 RYRTSEPVTLVR
+425 GYRSSEPVALVR
-437 CCECA
+437 CCDCA

>member
-1 MNEDYVIAQNAETG
+1 MNGDYVISQLAETG
-15 CLCTAF
+15 SLYAAF
-21 RGRFW
+21 RDRFW
-26 LWAKGKRCWVL
+26 VWDKEKRSWVL
-37 SPTVEREYMDAQED
+37 SPWAESQYTADREK
-51 GLPQSKQD
+51 GLAQSKQD
-59 WLANSNDWL
+59 WLTNGSRWL
-68 LMDDYEV
+68 FLDDYEV
-75 PDAVVKALRTL
+75 PDKALKALQTAN
-86 PNKEETPCKVNMT
+86 PTQAAPASH
-99 VPNADAAVTM
+99 ADAG
-109 AVPAA
+109 AA
-114 TLAEETSTTQADAN
+114 TQS
-128 SCPPGPCSPADASGA
+128 PC
-143 MSNPSG
+143 
-149 AAAACSAA
+149 AAAPASSAA
-157 EFDYSGLD
+157 EPAAFDYTSLD
-165 AQTVTDLHLA
+165 SQTVADLHLA

-206 ASPNLGLAH
+206 TIVHKVDNGRFA
-215 NNQYSEDTFR
+215 EKDDTFR
-225 RWCASLGLAKTTAF
+225 RWCESIGVGKTTAYK
-239 RLLQVAQLFDA
+239 LLQVAQLFDV
-250 SSPKQQEIL
+250 SSPQQQKIL

-277 EAVAAVK
+277 QAVAAVK

-326 ARLDATLADLDAER
+326 ARLDATLANLDAER

-356 QPGEAELAKY
+356 QPGEADLAKY

-397 KLRSQLSGKSD
+397 KLRSQLSGKAD

-425 RYRTSEPVTLVR
+425 GYRSSEPVALVR
-437 CCECA
+437 CCDCA

-471 AGKRKN
+471 AGKQKN

>member
-1 MNEDYVIAQNAETG
+1 MNGDYVISQLAETG
-15 CLCTAF
+15 SLYAAF
-21 RGRFW
+21 RDRFW
-26 LWAKGKRCWVL
+26 VWDKEKRSWVL
-37 SPTVEREYMDAQED
+37 SPWAESQYTADREK
-51 GLPQSKQD
+51 GLAQSKQD
-59 WLANSNDWL
+59 WLANGSRWL
-68 LMDDYEV
+68 FLDDYEV
-75 PDAVVKALRTL
+75 PDKALKALQTAN
-86 PNKEETPCKVNMT
+86 PTQAAPASH
-99 VPNADAAVTM
+99 ADAR
-109 AVPAA
+109 AA
-114 TLAEETSTTQADAN
+114 TQS
-128 SCPPGPCSPADASGA
+128 PC
-143 MSNPSG
+143 
-149 AAAACSAA
+149 AAAPASSAA
-157 EFDYSGLD
+157 EPAAFDYTSLD
-165 AQTVTDLHLA
+165 SQTVADLHLA

-187 IGLRRM
+187 MGLRRM

-206 ASPNLGLAH
+206 TIVHKVDNGRFA
-215 NNQYSEDTFR
+215 EKDDTFR
-225 RWCASLGLAKTTAF
+225 RWCESIGVGKTTAYK
-239 RLLQVAQLFDA
+239 LLQVAQLFDA

-284 AGDITTHKEYQEMVA
+284 AGDITTHKEYQEVVS

-340 RRADEAEAR
+340 RRAEEAEAR

-356 QPGEAELAKY
+356 QPGEADLAKY

-397 KLRSQLSGKSD
+397 KLRSQLSGKAD

-425 RYRTSEPVTLVR
+425 GYRTSEPVTLVR

-453 DMPED
+453 DMPDD

>member
-1 MNEDYVIAQNAETG
+1 MKEDYVIAQNAETG

-59 WLANSNDWL
+59 WLANSTDWL

-75 PDAVVKALRTL
+75 PDAALQALKKANPTQAA
-86 PNKEETPCKVNMT
+86 PASH
-99 VPNADAAVTM
+99 ADAG
-109 AVPAA
+109 AA
-114 TLAEETSTTQADAN
+114 TQS
-128 SCPPGPCSPADASGA
+128 PC
-143 MSNPSG
+143 
-149 AAAACSAA
+149 AAAPASSAA
-157 EFDYSGLD
+157 EPAAFDYTGLD
-165 AQTVTDLHLA
+165 SQTVADLHLA

-201 EALCG
+201 DALCG
-206 ASPNLGLAH
+206 VVHFVDNSKHGNRG
-215 NNQYSEDTFR
+215 EDSFR
-225 RWCASLGLAKTTAF
+225 RWCESIGVGKTTAYK
-239 RLLQVAQLFDA
+239 LLQVAQLFDA
-250 SSPKQQEIL
+250 SSPQQQKIL

-356 QPGEAELAKY
+356 QPGEADLAKY

-397 KLRSQLSGKSD
+397 KLRSQLTGKSD

-425 RYRTSEPVTLVR
+425 GYRSSEPVALVR
-437 CCECA
+437 CCDCA

-471 AGKRKN
+471 AGKQKN

>member
-1 MNEDYVIAQNAETG
+1 MNGDYVISQLAETG
-15 CLCTAF
+15 SLYAAF
-21 RGRFW
+21 RDRFW
-26 LWAKGKRCWVL
+26 FWDNEKSTWVL
-37 SPTVEREYMDAQED
+37 SPWAESQYTADRKK
-51 GLPQSKQD
+51 GLAQSKQD
-59 WLANSNDWL
+59 WLANGSRWL
-68 LMDDYEV
+68 FLDDYEV
-75 PDAVVKALRTL
+75 PDKALKALQTAN
-86 PNKEETPCKVNMT
+86 PTQVVTAPV
-99 VPNADAAVTM
+99 AAE
-109 AVPAA
+109 PAA
-114 TLAEETSTTQADAN
+114 
-128 SCPPGPCSPADASGA
+128 
-143 MSNPSG
+143 
-149 AAAACSAA
+149 
-157 EFDYSGLD
+157 FDYTGLD
-165 AQTVTDLHLA
+165 DQTVADLHLA

-187 IGLRRM
+187 MGLRRM

-206 ASPNLGLAH
+206 TIVHKVDNGRFV
-215 NNQYSEDTFR
+215 EKDDTFR
-225 RWCASLGLAKTTAF
+225 RWCESIGVGKTTAYK
-239 RLLQVAQLFDA
+239 LLQVAQLFDA
-250 SSPKQQEIL
+250 SSVKQQEIL

-326 ARLDATLADLDAER
+326 TRLDAALADLDAER

-356 QPGEAELAKY
+356 QPGEADLAKY

-397 KLRSQLSGKSD
+397 KLRSQLSGKAD

-425 RYRTSEPVTLVR
+425 GYRSSEPVALVR
-437 CCECA
+437 CCDCA

>member
-1 MNEDYVIAQNAETG
+1 MNGDYVISQLAETG
-15 CLCTAF
+15 SLYAAF
-21 RGRFW
+21 RDRFW
-26 LWAKGKRCWVL
+26 FWDNEKSTWVL
-37 SPTVEREYMDAQED
+37 SPWAESQYTADRKK
-51 GLPQSKQD
+51 GLAQSKQD
-59 WLANSNDWL
+59 WLANGSRWL
-68 LMDDYEV
+68 FLDDYEV
-75 PDAVVKALRTL
+75 PDKALKALQTAN
-86 PNKEETPCKVNMT
+86 PTQVVTAPV
-99 VPNADAAVTM
+99 AAE
-109 AVPAA
+109 PAA
-114 TLAEETSTTQADAN
+114 
-128 SCPPGPCSPADASGA
+128 
-143 MSNPSG
+143 
-149 AAAACSAA
+149 
-157 EFDYSGLD
+157 FDYTGLD
-165 AQTVTDLHLA
+165 DQTVADLHLA

-187 IGLRRM
+187 MGLRRM

-206 ASPNLGLAH
+206 TIVHKVDNGRFV
-215 NNQYSEDTFR
+215 EKDDTFR
-225 RWCASLGLAKTTAF
+225 RWCESIGVGKTTAYK
-239 RLLQVAQLFDA
+239 LLQVAQLFDA
-250 SSPKQQEIL
+250 SSVKQQEIL

-299 RLKSETARADAAERD
+299 RLKSETARADAVERD

-326 ARLDATLADLDAER
+326 TRLDAALADLDAER

-356 QPGEAELAKY
+356 QPGEADLAKY

-397 KLRSQLSGKSD
+397 KLRSQLSGKAD

-425 RYRTSEPVTLVR
+425 GYRSSEPVALVR
-437 CCECA
+437 CCDCA

>member
-1 MNEDYVIAQNAETG
+1 MNGDYVISQLAETG
-15 CLCTAF
+15 SLYAAF
-21 RGRFW
+21 RDRFW
-26 LWAKGKRCWVL
+26 LWDKEKRSWVL
-37 SPTVEREYMDAQED
+37 SPWAESQYTADREK
-51 GLPQSKQD
+51 GLAQSKQD
-59 WLANSNDWL
+59 WLANGSRWL
-68 LMDDYEV
+68 FLDDYEV
-75 PDAVVKALRTL
+75 PDKALKALQTAN
-86 PNKEETPCKVNMT
+86 PTQAAPASH
-99 VPNADAAVTM
+99 ADAG
-109 AVPAA
+109 AA
-114 TLAEETSTTQADAN
+114 TQS
-128 SCPPGPCSPADASGA
+128 PC
-143 MSNPSG
+143 
-149 AAAACSAA
+149 AAAPASSAA
-157 EFDYSGLD
+157 EPAAFDYTGLD
-165 AQTVTDLHLA
+165 SQTVADLHLA

-187 IGLRRM
+187 MGLRRM

-206 ASPNLGLAH
+206 TIVHKVDNGRFA
-215 NNQYSEDTFR
+215 EKDDTFR
-225 RWCASLGLAKTTAF
+225 RWCESIGVGKTTAYK
-239 RLLQVAQLFDA
+239 LLQVAQLFDA
-250 SSPKQQEIL
+250 SSPQQQKIL

-284 AGDITTHKEYQEMVA
+284 AGDITTHKEYQEVVA

-397 KLRSQLSGKSD
+397 KLRSQLSGKAD

-425 RYRTSEPVTLVR
+425 GYRSSEPVALVR
-437 CCECA
+437 CCDCA

-471 AGKRKN
+471 AGKQKN